1 MRGAVSALAA
11 VLALACVFA
20 LNVTA
25 ADAATFDVTTTDD
38 EADSGLPTPCDPGDT
53 DCSLRE
59 AIIAANATGGLDTV
73 RIPAGAYKITIAK
86 GDGGA
91 DNGDFD
97 ITNDLT
103 IERSGAGAVVIDGEA
118 VDNVFEISPAA
129 TDVTVSDVSVIDGNR
144 NQASGSSAN
153 FAEHGGGFRTLGQLT
168 LNRVVVDDNTAFGQ
182 GGGIAVLTSGSLIAT
197 DTTITGNSAASGGG
211 HLPRRRAA
219 RSASTA
225 RRCRANETTANGQG
239 GGIAASFGGALT
251 VERSEISENI
261 AGTHGGITFQHAAH
275 AAELDGQR
283 QPGREHVVQRVRRDQ
298 PVEVRGDP
306 ILIEDSTIANN
317 FRDATAATSDVAGN
331 LGSSAAAA
339 TR

>member
-11 VLALACVFA
+11 VLAFACVFA
-20 LNVTA
+20 LDVGA

-38 EADSGLPTPCDPGDT
+38 EVDPGPPTPCDPGDT

-73 RIPAGAYKITIAK
+73 RIPAGTYKITIPK
-86 GDGGA
+86 GDGLA

-118 VDNVFEISPAA
+118 VDNVFEISPTA

-153 FAEHGGGFRTLGQLT
+153 FVEHGGGFRTLGQLT

-182 GGGIAVLTSGSLIAT
+182 GGGIAVLSAGSLTAT
-197 DTTITGNSAASGGG
+197 DTTITGNLAASGGG
-211 HLPRRRAA
+211 IFHAA
-219 RSASTA
+219 TGTVSLNGSTV
-225 RRCRANETTANGQG
+225 RANETTASGQG
-239 GGIAASFGGALT
+239 GGIAAVNAGALT
-251 VERSEISENI
+251 IERSEISENI
-261 AGTHGGITFQHAAH
+261 AGTHGGITVSSTPLTLRSSTVSGNRAQSTSFS
-275 AAELDGQR
+275 GSGGISVGGGPFR
-283 QPGREHVVQRVRRDQ
+283 PRSSSRTRRS
-298 PVEVRGDP
+298 R
-306 ILIEDSTIANN
+306 T
-317 FRDATAATSDVAGN
+317 TSGMPPPSPTMSQ
-331 LGSSAAAA
+331 GTSAYRAAA
-339 TR
+339 TP